1 MKEGERLESQKYSV
15 QASSLHSFKTASF
28 AQDASSNTKQG
39 DGIVAKTTS
48 RICVILTSPQT
59 VMLDQS
65 PHAMQDQESQAVS

>member
-1 MKEGERLESQKYSV
+1 MKEGERLESQKYSYRRFSLV
-15 QASSLHSFKTASF
+15 QNRKVLLKTP
-28 AQDASSNTKQG
+28 SSNTKQG